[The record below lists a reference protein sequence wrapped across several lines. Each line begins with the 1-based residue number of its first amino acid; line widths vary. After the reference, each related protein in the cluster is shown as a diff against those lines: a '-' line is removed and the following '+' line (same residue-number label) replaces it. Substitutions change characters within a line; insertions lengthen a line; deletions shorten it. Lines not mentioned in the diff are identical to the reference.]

1 MRIAL
6 LIVAT
11 LALAACGKKKSPQA
25 PASPANQ
32 QGNET
37 EQQLDDD
44 ATERDQATP
53 DDPDDAPARSSD
65 PQEGGE

>member
-6 LIVAT
+6 LIL

-25 PASPANQ
+25 PASESQQMKQDADEKDVNAPAA
-32 QGNET
+32 GE
-37 EQQLDDD
+37 
-44 ATERDQATP
+44 
-53 DDPDDAPARSSD
+53 DAPDTRSSD

>member
-6 LIVAT
+6 LIVV

-25 PASPANQ
+25 PAATGSQLNQDANEKDVNAPAE
-32 QGNET
+32 GEDANET
-37 EQQLDDD
+37 
-44 ATERDQATP
+44 
-53 DDPDDAPARSSD
+53 RSSD

>member
-6 LIVAT
+6 LIVLA

-25 PASPANQ
+25 PASS
-32 QGNET
+32 T
-37 EQQLDDD
+37 ESEMTNDVEEKSTD
-44 ATERDQATP
+44 AP
-53 DDPDDAPARSSD
+53 VDPDEAPTTRSSD